1 MCTLAVG
8 HRLPL
13 GALPAHLHQQRHDYH
28 YTDADD
34 DEDADD
40 DGADWAL
47 GHNAQC

>member
-13 GALPAHLHQQRHDYH
+13 GALPAHLHQQQDDYH
-28 YTDADD
+28 YTDD
-34 DEDADD
+34 DD